1 MREKDPSSDFI
12 LQVNELS
19 KSFGGV
25 KATNNL
31 SFSVRKHD
39 IHALIGPNGA
49 GKSTLFNQIS
59 GLTTPD
65 QGQILFLNHD
75 ITAMRPD
82 RIAQLGVSRTFQNI
96 RLFPDL
102 TVFET
107 VLVGTYPLTGG
118 NILPT
123 LFRTA
128 AFREK
133 ERMAKERTEEILHFV
148 GLWDIRHEYAAKLSY
163 GNQRRVEIAR
173 ALANNPSLLL
183 LDEPTAGMNP
193 HETKQIMELFSLV
206 NERGITI
213 LIIAHDMELVMRM
226 SDKITV
232 LNFGEKLAEGTP
244 DEIRQHPAVIEAY
257 MGGTKA
263 HA

>member
-1 MREKDPSSDFI
+1 VSVKEPRNDII
-12 LQVNELS
+12 LHVNQLS

-31 SFSVRKHD
+31 SFSVRKNN

-59 GLTTPD
+59 GLTSPD
-65 QGQILFLNHD
+65 KGQILFFNHD
-75 ITAMRPD
+75 ITAQRPD
-82 RIAQLGVSRTFQNI
+82 KIAQLGISRTFQNI
-96 RLFPDL
+96 RLFPDM

-118 NILPT
+118 KIIPAL
-123 LFRTA
+123 LRSA
-128 AFREK
+128 KFREK
-133 ERMAKERTEEILHFV
+133 ERTAKERTEEILRFV
-148 GLWDIRHEYAAKLSY
+148 GLWDIRYEYAAMLSY

-173 ALANNPSLLL
+173 ALASNPSLLL

-193 HETKQIMELFSLV
+193 QETKQIMELFSLV
-206 NERGITI
+206 NESGVTI
-213 LIIAHDMELVMRM
+213 LIIAHDMELVTKL
-226 SDKITV
+226 SDQITV

-244 DEIRQHPAVIEAY
+244 NEIRHHPAVIEAY
-257 MGGTKA
+257 MGGTRA
-263 HA
+263 NA